1 MLVNLSKITEER
13 DDHLMTPLMQ
23 FTIEI
28 HDANH
33 TVLAATSDHGQAQL
47 VYHQPYQEGDQIV
60 VKSEHPNQ
68 YVMLQLDDTMPETF
82 VYLATTCYRLT
93 IPFGEKKI
101 SYNPKSY
108 SGDIHALSV
117 RLATEAEISSY
128 KNVALNPFDQHEND
142 SCYPHAIANVETRGE
157 SVFAARN
164 AINGNC
170 FNAGHGAWPFESWG
184 INQQDDAEMSV
195 QFGRT
200 VEIDCIALTLRADF
214 PHDNYW
220 EQVTVCFSNG
230 DCETIHLTKTH
241 AKQVFKLTPRQ
252 VESLTVKNL
261 IKSADPSPFP
271 ALTQIE
277 AYGYEVK

>member
-1 MLVNLSKITEER
+1 
-13 DDHLMTPLMQ
+13 MTSLTQ
-23 FTIEI
+23 LTIEI

-33 TVLAATSDHGQAQL
+33 AVLAAAADQGQAQL
-47 VYHQPYQEGDQIV
+47 VYRQTYQEGDQIV
-60 VKSEHPNQ
+60 VKSEHPRQ
-68 YVMLQLDDTMPETF
+68 YLMLQLDDTMPETF
-82 VYLATTCYRLT
+82 VYLATTSYRLT
-93 IPFGEKKI
+93 VPFGEKKI

-117 RLATEAEISSY
+117 RLATASEISSY

-164 AINGNC
+164 AIDGNC

-200 VEIDCIALTLRADF
+200 VAIDAIALTLRADF

-220 EQVTVCFSNG
+220 EQATVCFSNG
-230 DCETIHLTKTH
+230 DCETIQLTKTN
-241 AKQVFKLTPRQ
+241 AKQVIKLKPRQ
-252 VESLTVKNL
+252 VESLTLKNL

-277 AYGYEVK
+277 VYGSEVK

>member
-1 MLVNLSKITEER
+1 
-13 DDHLMTPLMQ
+13 MTPLTQ

-28 HDANH
+28 QDINH
-33 TVLAATSDHGQAQL
+33 TVLAATTDLGQAQL
-47 VYHQPYQEGDQIV
+47 VYDQPYQEGDQIV
-60 VKSEHPNQ
+60 VYSEHSNP
-68 YVMLQLDDTMPETF
+68 YFMLQLDDAMPETF
-82 VYLATTCYRLT
+82 IYATTTCYRFT

-101 SYNPKSY
+101 SYSPKSFC
-108 SGDIHALSV
+108 GDLHALSV
-117 RLATEAEISSY
+117 RQATVAEIASY
-128 KNVALNPFDQHEND
+128 KNVALNPFDHHEND
-142 SCYPHAIANVETRGE
+142 GWYPHAVANVETRGE

-220 EQVTVCFSNG
+220 VQVTLCFSDG
-230 DCETIHLTKTH
+230 HRETIPLTKTN
-241 AKQVFKLTPRQ
+241 AKQVIKLAPRQ
-252 VESLTVKNL
+252 VESITLTNL
-261 IKSADPSPFP
+261 MKSADPSPFP

-277 AYGYEVK
+277 VYGYEAK